1 MHILAGEDDT
11 NNAYSSVPMSKLRNE
26 HHSRLLELLIRNL
39 EINDSIVFSGEAA
52 AGCRLRELRRRGDIH
67 QDR

>member
-1 MHILAGEDDT
+1 
-11 NNAYSSVPMSKLRNE
+11 MSKLRNE

-52 AGCRLRELRRRGDIH
+52 AGCRLRELRLGRGDIH